1 MKRLKRSQKTLEDQP
16 SEVRSLRALLSS
28 RRAKYG
34 SMAVVFTTVVL
45 VFALLFNVLLTGISE
60 NMPLTLDFSASD
72 IFTLSDV
79 SRTLVSEALPEEK
92 PQIRIRFM
100 MPEDQLKEN
109 EYYNMILEC
118 AKTYAEA
125 FDTISVE
132 FLDILTR
139 PADVN
144 RYKELNLPVDSTSV
158 VVDCESKSRVRLIGF
173 ESCFLTR
180 QGASEYYGFDGET
193 QFTAAIMAV
202 CREKEPVVTFTK
214 NHGET
219 VFTQLRS
226 MFETAGYKVEDANL
240 ARGELNPDTQILVI
254 CNPTVDFSG
263 IGGSVE
269 GGKSEIDVLKEYY
282 NSFRDVMVFLSPDN
296 TAELPELDALLEEW
310 GVRVHRGETLTD
322 EVQSLSNSGGKT
334 LIASYGGRTYLADGT
349 YDSRGSALHKSLTAE
364 GNAPMTLLMNAAPVE
379 ILKENASGEEGDIQV
394 DSVLVTSENAFLTS
408 AENVRESGVYTLMAL
423 STTVGYNDTN
433 TDEVF
438 ADVLVCGSSRFTE
451 VSAAGDAA
459 YGNSEII
466 YTAMTLMSKE
476 SAPAGIELKKFDDNT
491 LAVTEGYAK
500 TALVLSMTVLPGI
513 VLIAGTAVYLRRRH
527 K

>member
-1 MKRLKRSQKTLEDQP
+1 MKRLKRSQKTLEDQ
-16 SEVRSLRALLSS
+16 SRETRSLRAFFSS

-34 SMAVVFTTVVL
+34 STAVIFTTVVL
-45 VFALLFNVLLTGISE
+45 VFALLFNILLTGVSE
-60 NMPLTLDFSASD
+60 NMPLTLDFSSSD
-72 IFTLSDV
+72 IFTLSEA
-79 SRTLVSEALPEEK
+79 SRALISETLPEEK
-92 PQIRIRFM
+92 PQISIRFM

-109 EYYNMILEC
+109 EHYNMILEC

-125 FDTISVE
+125 FDNVSVE

-139 PADVN
+139 PADVT

-158 VVDCESKSRVRLIGF
+158 AVDCESKSRVRLIGF

-180 QGASEYYGFDGET
+180 EGASAYYGFDGET

-202 CREKEPVVTFTK
+202 CRETEPVVTFTK
-214 NHGET
+214 GHGET

-226 MFETAGYKVEDANL
+226 MFETAGYKLEDANL

-254 CNPTVDFSG
+254 CNPTADFSG
-263 IGGSVE
+263 IRGAAE

-310 GVRVHRGETLTD
+310 GVVVHRGETLTD

-334 LIASYGGRTYLADGT
+334 LIASYGGNSFLTDGT
-349 YDSRGSALHKSLTAE
+349 YTSRGSALHKSLTAD
-364 GNAPMTLLMNAAPVE
+364 GNPPMTLLMNAAPIE
-379 ILKENASGEEGDIQV
+379 ILKENASGEEGDIQE
-394 DSVLVTSENAFLTS
+394 DCVLVTSENAYLTG
-408 AENVRESGVYTLMAL
+408 EDGQKESGVYTLMAL
-423 STTVGYNDTN
+423 STTAGYNETN

-438 ADVLVCGSSRFTE
+438 AHVLVCGSSRFTE
-451 VSAAGDAA
+451 VAAAGDAA
-459 YGNSEII
+459 YGNSEIV

-491 LAVTEGYAK
+491 LTVTEGYAK
-500 TALVLSMTVLPGI
+500 TVLILSMTVLPGV
-513 VLIAGTAVYLRRRH
+513 VLICGAVVYLRRRH